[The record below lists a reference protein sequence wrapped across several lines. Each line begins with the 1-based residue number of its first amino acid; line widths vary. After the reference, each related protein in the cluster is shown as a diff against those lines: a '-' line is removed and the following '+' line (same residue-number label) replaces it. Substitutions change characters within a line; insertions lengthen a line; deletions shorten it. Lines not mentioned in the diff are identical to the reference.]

1 MYDST
6 SGREVPETLLRTLS
20 PMTSVGSILRKE
32 RESQGRA
39 IAEIAAELCVTQ
51 RYLQAIEDDDTAGVP
66 GLFFFKNFARQ
77 YAASLGIGR
86 GLIQPALDA
95 IQPPEDAVPSPAIC
109 VPNRL
114 VQASNRRHIPDI
126 SMGWSIAGLVLVLV
140 GCSGVYAWWKQA
152 PQSPVAV
159 VVARQAAPVAMV
171 IASAPSPVQA
181 GAQPDA
187 QPNVQPVAQAAV
199 QTGEVSGVVLK
210 LSATERTWL
219 SISSDGKEIF
229 AGILQPSE
237 SKTLTGL
244 DRATMKVGN
253 AGGIDVLWNG
263 KSISPLGTRGQVLTI
278 KITPQDFEI
287 VPPPPKQEL

>member
-1 MYDST
+1 
-6 SGREVPETLLRTLS
+6 
-20 PMTSVGSILRKE
+20 MTSVGSILRKE

-39 IAEIAAELCVTQ
+39 IADIAAELCITQ
-51 RYLQAIEDDDTAGVP
+51 RYLHAIEKDDTAAVP
-66 GLFFFKNFARQ
+66 GLFFYKNFARQ
-77 YAASLGIGR
+77 YAAILGVDQGS
-86 GLIQPALDA
+86 IQPALDLLQA
-95 IQPPEDAVPSPAIC
+95 PEDAPPSPAIN

-114 VQASNRRHIPDI
+114 VQAANRRHIPDI
-126 SMGWSIAGLVLVLV
+126 SMGWSVAGLVLVLA
-140 GCSGVYAWWKQA
+140 GCSGVYAWWKRAPQA
-152 PQSPVAV
+152 PAAVAA
-159 VVARQAAPVAMV
+159 VAMAQRATPVAMV
-171 IASAPSPVQA
+171 SSPLPSMLPETQTAVQA
-181 GAQPDA
+181 GDA
-187 QPNVQPVAQAAV
+187 
-199 QTGEVSGVVLK
+199 SGVVLK

-244 DRATMKVGN
+244 GRATMKVGN

>member
-1 MYDST
+1 
-6 SGREVPETLLRTLS
+6 
-20 PMTSVGSILRKE
+20 MTSVGSILRKE

-51 RYLQAIEDDDTAGVP
+51 RYLCAIEEDDTAGIP
-66 GLFFFKNFARQ
+66 GLFFYKNFARQ
-77 YAASLGIGR
+77 YAAILGIDR
-86 GLIQPALDA
+86 GLILPALEA
-95 IQPPEDAVPSPAIC
+95 IQAPDDIPPGPAIC

-126 SMGWSIAGLVLVLV
+126 SMGWSVIGLVIVLLA
-140 GCSGVYAWWKQA
+140 CSGIYAWWKRVPQA
-152 PQSPVAV
+152 PVAV
-159 VVARQAAPVAMV
+159 AVVQRPAPVTLVRAY
-171 IASAPSPVQA
+171 APPVQTD
-181 GAQPDA
+181 DA
-187 QPNVQPVAQAAV
+187 QPSVQPAAQTVV
-199 QTGEVSGVVLK
+199 QTGDASSVVLK

-287 VPPPPKQEL
+287 VPQPKQEL

>member
-1 MYDST
+1 
-6 SGREVPETLLRTLS
+6 
-20 PMTSVGSILRKE
+20 MTSVGSILRKE

-39 IAEIAAELCVTQ
+39 IAEIAAQLCVTK
-51 RYLQAIEDDDTAGVP
+51 RYLTAIEEDDTSGVP
-66 GLFFFKNFARQ
+66 GLFFYKNFAKQ
-77 YAASLGIGR
+77 YAAILGIEQS
-86 GLIQPALDA
+86 LILPALNA
-95 IQPPEDAVPSPAIC
+95 IQEPEDAQPRPEIRVPD
-109 VPNRL
+109 RL

-126 SMGWSIAGLVLVLV
+126 PMGWSVVGLVIVLL
-140 GCSGVYAWWKQA
+140 GCSGIYAWWKRAPQA
-152 PQSPVAV
+152 PATVAAV
-159 VVARQAAPVAMV
+159 VLAQRSTPVAMV
-171 IASAPSPVQA
+171 SSPLPSMLPE
-181 GAQPDA
+181 
-187 QPNVQPVAQAAV
+187 AQAAV

-287 VPPPPKQEL
+287 VPPPQPKQEL

>member
-1 MYDST
+1 
-6 SGREVPETLLRTLS
+6 
-20 PMTSVGSILRKE
+20 MTSVGSILRKE

-39 IAEIAAELCVTQ
+39 IAEIAAGLCLTQ
-51 RYLQAIEDDDTAGVP
+51 RYLQAIEEDDTAGVP
-66 GLFFFKNFARQ
+66 GLFFYKNFARQ
-77 YAASLGIGR
+77 YAASLGMDA

-95 IQPPEDAVPSPAIC
+95 IQAPEDATPSPAIC

-114 VQASNRRHIPDI
+114 VQATNRRHIPDI
-126 SMGWSIAGLVLVLV
+126 SMGWSVAGLVVVLL
-140 GCSGVYAWWKQA
+140 GCSGIYAWWKRAPQA
-152 PQSPVAV
+152 PAAVAS
-159 VVARQAAPVAMV
+159 VAMAQRSTPVAMV
-171 IASAPSPVQA
+171 SSPLPSMLPDVQS
-181 GAQPDA
+181 
-187 QPNVQPVAQAAV
+187 AV
-199 QTGEVSGVVLK
+199 QTGEASSVVLK

-253 AGGIDVLWNG
+253 AGGIEVRWNG
-263 KSISPLGTRGQVLTI
+263 KVISPLGTRGQVLTI

>member
-1 MYDST
+1 
-6 SGREVPETLLRTLS
+6 
-20 PMTSVGSILRKE
+20 MTSVGSILCKE
-32 RESQGRA
+32 RESQGRT
-39 IAEIAAELCVTQ
+39 IAEIAAQLCITQ
-51 RYLQAIEDDDTAGVP
+51 RYLRAIEEDNTAGVP
-66 GLFFFKNFARQ
+66 GLFFYKNFARQ
-77 YAASLGIGR
+77 YAAILGLDVA
-86 GLIQPALDA
+86 LIRPALDA
-95 IQPPEDAVPSPAIC
+95 IREPEDGPPTPAIC

-114 VQASNRRHIPDI
+114 VQEANRRHVPDI
-126 SMGWSIAGLVLVLV
+126 SMGWSVAGLVVVLL
-140 GCSGVYAWWKQA
+140 GCSGIYAWWKRVPQA
-152 PQSPVAV
+152 RAAAV
-159 VVARQAAPVAMV
+159 VVQQTAPVAIV
-171 IASAPSPVQA
+171 RASAPSSAPPS
-181 GAQPDA
+181 AQPE
-187 QPNVQPVAQAAV
+187 VQPVVQPETQSAAQATTVQTTAV
-199 QTGEVSGVVLK
+199 QTGEASGVILK

-287 VPPPPKQEL
+287 VPPPQPKQEL

>member
-1 MYDST
+1 
-6 SGREVPETLLRTLS
+6 
-20 PMTSVGSILRKE
+20 MTSVGSILRKE

-39 IAEIAAELCVTQ
+39 IAEIATELCLTQ
-51 RYLQAIEDDDTAGVP
+51 RYLRAIEEDDTAGVP
-66 GLFFFKNFARQ
+66 GLFFYKNFARQ
-77 YAASLGIGR
+77 YAAILGIDR
-86 GLIQPALDA
+86 GLILPALDA
-95 IQPPEDAVPSPAIC
+95 IQAPEDAPARPAIS

-114 VQASNRRHIPDI
+114 VQATNRRHIPDI
-126 SMGWSIAGLVLVLV
+126 SMGWSVVGLVVVLL
-140 GCSGVYAWWKQA
+140 GCSGIYAWWKRVPQA
-152 PQSPVAV
+152 PAAVAV
-159 VVARQAAPVAMV
+159 VQHMAPVAMV
-171 IASAPSPVQA
+171 RTYAPPVQPE
-181 GAQPDA
+181 AQPEA
-187 QPNVQPVAQAAV
+187 QPVAQPVAQTAV
-199 QTGEVSGVVLK
+199 QTGEASSVVLK

-287 VPPPPKQEL
+287 VPPPQPKQEL

>member
-1 MYDST
+1 
-6 SGREVPETLLRTLS
+6 
-20 PMTSVGSILRKE
+20 MTSVGSILRKE
-32 RESQGRA
+32 RESQGRV
-39 IAEIAAELCVTQ
+39 IAEIATELCITQ
-51 RYLQAIEDDDTAGVP
+51 RYLYAIEEDDTAGVP
-66 GLFFFKNFARQ
+66 GLFFYKNFARQ
-77 YAASLGIGR
+77 YAAILGIDE
-86 GLIQPALDA
+86 GLILPALDA
-95 IQPPEDAVPSPAIC
+95 VQAPEDAPPSPAIC

-114 VQASNRRHIPDI
+114 VQATNRRQIPDI
-126 SMGWSIAGLVLVLV
+126 PMGWSVVGLVMVLLA
-140 GCSGVYAWWKQA
+140 CSGIYAWWKRVPQA
-152 PQSPVAV
+152 PAATAV
-159 VVARQAAPVAMV
+159 VQHTAPVALV
-171 IASAPSPVQA
+171 SASASSPVRE

-187 QPNVQPVAQAAV
+187 QPVTQSAV
-199 QTGEVSGVVLK
+199 QTGEASGVVLK

-253 AGGIDVLWNG
+253 AGGIEVRWNG
-263 KSISPLGTRGQVLTI
+263 KIISPLGTRGQVLTI

>member
-1 MYDST
+1 
-6 SGREVPETLLRTLS
+6 
-20 PMTSVGSILRKE
+20 MTSVGSILRKE

-39 IAEIAAELCVTQ
+39 IAEIAAQLCVTK
-51 RYLQAIEDDDTAGVP
+51 RYLTAIEEDDTSGVP
-66 GLFFFKNFARQ
+66 GLFFYKNFAKQ
-77 YAASLGIGR
+77 YAAILGIDES
-86 GLIQPALDA
+86 LILPALNA
-95 IQPPEDAVPSPAIC
+95 IQEPEDRLRGPEIRVPD
-109 VPNRL
+109 RL

-126 SMGWSIAGLVLVLV
+126 PMGWSVVGLVVVLL
-140 GCSGVYAWWKQA
+140 GCSGIYAWWKRV
-152 PQSPVAV
+152 PQTRAAV
-159 VVARQAAPVAMV
+159 VVVQQTAPVAMV
-171 IASAPSPVQA
+171 SASAPPVQPETQSE
-181 GAQPDA
+181 AQPD
-187 QPNVQPVAQAAV
+187 VQPVAQTVV
-199 QTGEVSGVVLK
+199 QTGEASSVVLK

-244 DRATMKVGN
+244 DQATMKVGN

-287 VPPPPKQEL
+287 VPPPQPKQEL

>member
-1 MYDST
+1 
-6 SGREVPETLLRTLS
+6 
-20 PMTSVGSILRKE
+20 MTSVGSILRKE
-32 RESQGRA
+32 REKQERA
-39 IAEIAAELCVTQ
+39 IADIAAQLCITQ
-51 RYLQAIEDDDTAGVP
+51 RYLRAIEEDDTVGVP
-66 GLFFFKNFARQ
+66 GLFFYKNFARQ
-77 YAASLGIGR
+77 YAAILGIDK

-95 IQPPEDAVPSPAIC
+95 IQAPEDSPATPAIC

-114 VQASNRRHIPDI
+114 VQATNRRHIPDI
-126 SMGWSIAGLVLVLV
+126 PMGWSVVGLVVVLL
-140 GCSGVYAWWKQA
+140 GCSGIYAWWKRVPQA
-152 PQSPVAV
+152 PASAVAV
-159 VVARQAAPVAMV
+159 AQRTMPVAMV
-171 IASAPSPVQA
+171 SSPLPSMLPETQT
-181 GAQPDA
+181 
-187 QPNVQPVAQAAV
+187 AV
-199 QTGEVSGVVLK
+199 QTGEASGVVLK

-287 VPPPPKQEL
+287 VPPPQPKQEL